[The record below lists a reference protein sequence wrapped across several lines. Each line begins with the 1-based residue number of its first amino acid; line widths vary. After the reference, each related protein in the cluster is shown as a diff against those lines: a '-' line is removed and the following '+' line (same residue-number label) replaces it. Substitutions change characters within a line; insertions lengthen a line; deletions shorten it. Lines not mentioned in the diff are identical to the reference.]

1 MGIFINGTE
10 YKGSSSA
17 VLSLDTEVQTH
28 PVETGFDIAD
38 HVKHINPMFMLTLTL
53 GGGDTDRDTEY
64 LALKTLRDNSTLF
77 TFLSE
82 LGSFDD
88 MVMSKLTPAIEASEN
103 TYSCD
108 LTVIQVRQAEL
119 VTQDIPVSDI
129 YAPTVPAG
137 TPPTESLQW
146 ETVDDEPTK
155 TEESWLKSISNW
167 IGGLF

>member
-1 MGIFINGTE
+1 MGIFIDGTE

-17 VLSLDTEVQTH
+17 SLSLDTEVQTH

-38 HVKHINPMFMLTLTL
+38 HVKHANPVFMLTLTL

-64 LALKTLRDNSTLF
+64 LALKALRDNSTLF
-77 TFLSE
+77 TFLSD

-88 MVMSKLTPAIEASEN
+88 MVLSSLAPAIESSEN

-108 LTVIQVRQAEL
+108 LTVVQVRQAEL
-119 VTQDIPVSDI
+119 VTQDIPVGDI
-129 YAPTVPAG
+129 YAPIVPTG

-146 ETVDDEPTK
+146 EMMDHEPTK
-155 TEESWLKSISNW
+155 TEDSWLQSISNW